1 MNALDPRPVAT
12 VAQFEDGLI
21 RMRDNYGIPPYGLEI
36 FRAFASAPGHTLTQ
50 QTLANALGCK
60 DAYAN
65 RSIGNLSHTLADA
78 MHFTPTSQ
86 YGPGDPRWWPL
97 IAYSSSEVEDQWTL
111 RPELLQA
118 LGNLRWVKQ

>member
-1 MNALDPRPVAT
+1 
-12 VAQFEDGLI
+12 
-21 RMRDNYGIPPYGLEI
+21 MRDSYGIPHNGLEI
-36 FRAFASAPGHTLTQ
+36 FKAFAAAPGHTLTQ
-50 QTLANALGCK
+50 LTLANAVGCK
-60 DAYAN
+60 QPYAN

-78 MHFTPTSQ
+78 MHFTPTSH

-118 LGNLRWVKQ
+118 LRNLRWVTQ